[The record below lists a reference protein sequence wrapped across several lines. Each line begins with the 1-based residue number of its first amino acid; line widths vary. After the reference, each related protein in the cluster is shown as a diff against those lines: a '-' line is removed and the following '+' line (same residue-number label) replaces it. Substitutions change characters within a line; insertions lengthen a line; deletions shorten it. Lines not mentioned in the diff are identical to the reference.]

1 MSDYSLYVSLSLSLS
16 LPPRSLESPLTM
28 SWGEKQSEQNAG
40 IFYNM
45 IAELRKQT
53 DEVEP
58 TKFHEWL
65 KELDDM
71 GKLFRVYTQ

>member
-1 MSDYSLYVSLSLSLS
+1 
-16 LPPRSLESPLTM
+16 
-28 SWGEKQSEQNAG
+28 
-40 IFYNM
+40 M